1 MFIYVLLFLIGCV
14 LLYFGS
20 EFLVDNS
27 VILSRKFKI
36 SPIVIGATVVALGT
50 SLPELLVS
58 IYSIIFI
65 DNSSSSSG
73 LILGNVL
80 GSNIANVSL
89 VLGYCAFMYT
99 IIFENNFLKE
109 LLFIFCL
116 GLYSIFCLYYE
127 VTINYMHGIILLLLF
142 LYYLYN
148 LITNNKIDESSF
160 IMEDSNLFYNIILI
174 ILAIVAL
181 AFGSHLV
188 VDNATKIADLLQ
200 FGSLAIGITIVAL
213 GTSLPELFTG
223 IVSIK
228 KRNYNLLI
236 GNIIGSNVINIVFV
250 LGISSLMIDIKP
262 SIELLG
268 FTKLIY
274 IGIVFI
280 LSHLIL
286 ILSNS
291 FSKSISKV
299 SGFILLLLYLFFLYK
314 IF

>member
-1 MFIYVLLFLIGCV
+1 MFIYILLFLIGCA

-20 EFLVDNS
+20 KILIDNS
-27 VILSRKFKI
+27 ILLSRKFTI

-65 DNSSSSSG
+65 DDSSASSG
-73 LILGNVL
+73 LIVGNVL

-89 VLGYCAFMYT
+89 VLGYCAFIYT
-99 IIFENNFLKE
+99 IIFENNFLKD
-109 LLFIFCL
+109 LVFIFCL

-127 VTINYMHGIILLLLF
+127 VTINYIHGIILLSLF
-142 LYYLYN
+142 LCYLYN
-148 LITNNKIDESSF
+148 LIINNKIDESESD
-160 IMEDSNLFYNIILI
+160 IIHPNLFYNIILI

-181 AFGSHLV
+181 SFGSHLV

-200 FGSLAIGITIVAL
+200 FSSLAIGITIVAL

-223 IVSIK
+223 ILSIK
-228 KRNYNLLI
+228 KRNYSLLM
-236 GNIIGSNVINIVFV
+236 GNIIGSNVINIVFI
-250 LGISSLMIDIKP
+250 LGLSSLITDIKP

-274 IGIVFI
+274 IGIVFV

-286 ILSNS
+286 IVSNS